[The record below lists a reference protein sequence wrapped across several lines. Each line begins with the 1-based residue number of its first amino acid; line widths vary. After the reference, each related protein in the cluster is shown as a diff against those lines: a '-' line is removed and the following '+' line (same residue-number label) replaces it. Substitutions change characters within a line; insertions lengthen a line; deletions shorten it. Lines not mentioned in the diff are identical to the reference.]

1 MSNSQLSW
9 TDERVDRAIAMLLR
23 VGLSTAAAVV
33 IAGAVA
39 YLVSHW
45 SEMPVY
51 RTFRGEP
58 AALRS
63 VHSIL
68 RDVWQPDGAGLIQ
81 LGVLLLLLTP
91 VARVLFSIVAF
102 ALRREFVYVTVTLVV
117 AAILLY
123 SIGFNEL

>member
-1 MSNSQLSW
+1 MSTSPQNW
-9 TDERVDRAIAMLLR
+9 TDERVDRAISTLLR
-23 VGLSTAAAVV
+23 VGLSIAAAVV
-33 IAGAVA
+33 LAGAVV
-39 YLVSHW
+39 YLASHW
-45 SEMPVY
+45 SETPVY

-63 VHSIL
+63 VNSIV

-102 ALRREFVYVTVTLVV
+102 ALRREYLYVTVSFVV

-123 SIGFNEL
+123 SIG